1 MNLVRTHVDKM
12 AEALQGKISK
22 NVIDI
27 ARAHHERFDGTGYP
41 RGLRANTMNTKQAI
55 LQVSENVVQMAQKK
69 AYREAFT
76 KDEIINYLTEC
87 IVSGHFEG
95 VVTDTLLKH
104 YDEIMDKANE
114 KAKSALVTHEKLK
127 QQYEQVYNKF
137 MN

>member
-1 MNLVRTHVDKM
+1 L
-12 AEALQGKISK
+12 
-22 NVIDI
+22 
-27 ARAHHERFDGTGYP
+27 
-41 RGLRANTMNTKQAI
+41 QAI

-76 KDEIINYLTEC
+76 KDEIINYLTES
-87 IVSGHFEG
+87 IVSGHFDG

-104 YDEIMDKANE
+104 YDEIMDKASE
-114 KAKSALVTHEKLK
+114 KAKSALVTHQKLQ